1 MVICPLFGR
10 GVAFPMVAEEAIRL
24 VIGDVFEARYSSPT
38 YFEVRSPLIFSR
50 FLFNRTATMKFHPQS
65 TAYWLLIAITLT
77 STTSISS
84 AFVAQPSGFTA
95 AVTTCTSRCNHRG
108 RIGAPLQMAQ
118 DEPSKDEKSDDR
130 QSYIDAV
137 VEEKTAGLAEV
148 DEENTSVRLCLCR
161 YELAARADLFCTR

>member
-1 MVICPLFGR
+1 MGRRLFVR
-10 GVAFPMVAEEAIRL
+10 FL
-24 VIGDVFEARYSSPT
+24 VFDWWR
-38 YFEVRSPLIFSR
+38 VRSSIVSSRTKKKDPPLIFSR
-50 FLFNRTATMKFHPQS
+50 FLFNQTATMKFHPQS

-84 AFVAQPSGFTA
+84 AFVAQPSGLTA
-95 AVTTCTSRCNHRG
+95 AVTTCTSRCNHGG
-108 RIGAPLQMAQ
+108 RIGAPLHMAQ

-148 DEENTSVRLCLCR
+148 DEENTSVRVFLCMS
-161 YELAARADLFCTR
+161 

>member
-1 MVICPLFGR
+1 MACSKFG
-10 GVAFPMVAEEAIRL
+10 I
-24 VIGDVFEARYSSPT
+24 YSSST

-50 FLFNRTATMKFHPQS
+50 FLFNQTATTATMKFHPQS

-84 AFVAQPSGFTA
+84 AFVAQPSGLTA

-148 DEENTSVRLCLCR
+148 EEENTSVRVFLCMS
-161 YELAARADLFCTR
+161 